1 MMAYRESMRS
11 AVLVAVHAA
20 RHAGRLEREVSV
32 GPGLFTSPPVER
44 GTLDWNLSC
53 SQLMASMRNV

>member
-1 MMAYRESMRS
+1 MRS